1 VGNINKLSEMVKD
14 LKSYTVHELDT
25 MDEKILAV
33 DAWVGRT
40 GTSEGLKECVLA
52 WDGITMVQGKM
63 ALISQAVTQVDA
75 ATKSLEGGLDAKVSP
90 KMASLLAP
98 TSQEVST
105 LRTSIKDITDFLTL
119 FRQELN
125 LLNSGFTDLRQM

>member
-1 VGNINKLSEMVKD
+1 
-14 LKSYTVHELDT
+14 
-25 MDEKILAV
+25 
-33 DAWVGRT
+33 
-40 GTSEGLKECVLA
+40 
-52 WDGITMVQGKM
+52 MVQGKM